1 MDKTGKVM
9 TEKNI
14 TTTIPENNLPTKFRV
29 KCTVRKQ
36 FEINYMGRD
45 DSQLHKH
52 NNTAPFVQN
61 TAVENTIAIAVS
73 WSTMLTTSM
82 VHGCFKGF
90 DISDFVVLYTTA
102 LLLYCFWFFEL

>member
-14 TTTIPENNLPTKFRV
+14 TMTIPENNLPTKFRV

-52 NNTAPFVQN
+52 NRLK
-61 TAVENTIAIAVS
+61 IGIYI
-73 WSTMLTTSM
+73 
-82 VHGCFKGF
+82 CFYRFIKH
-90 DISDFVVLYTTA
+90 
-102 LLLYCFWFFEL
+102 